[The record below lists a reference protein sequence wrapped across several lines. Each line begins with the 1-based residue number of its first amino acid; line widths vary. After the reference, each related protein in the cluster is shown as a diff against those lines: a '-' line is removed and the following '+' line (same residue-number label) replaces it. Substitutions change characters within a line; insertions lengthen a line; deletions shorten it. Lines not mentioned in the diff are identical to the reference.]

1 MRNCWV
7 NKIMSS
13 SFTWYNSWTWNML
26 IQFKLVLSTIW
37 MDSCNRRMWYLVRKW
52 NSFPSRISLDYL
64 IYHYYISLIKRM
76 TWLYIVQI
84 VVEIFRINP
93 PFTQDYKMVLRSTH
107 ILSLRCYLNCDLWL
121 LLWPRWSFAGVEP
134 W

>member
-13 SFTWYNSWTWNML
+13 SFTWYNSWILNML

-52 NSFPSRISLDYL
+52 NIFPSKDFSGLPNIPL
-64 IYHYYISLIKRM
+64 
-76 TWLYIVQI
+76 LYILDKKDDMTV

-93 PFTQDYKMVLRSTH
+93 PFTQDYKMVLRSAH

>member
-52 NSFPSRISLDYL
+52 CFSSKDFSGLPNIPLLHILD
-64 IYHYYISLIKRM
+64 KKDDM
-76 TWLYIVQI
+76 TVQI

-93 PFTQDYKMVLRSTH
+93 PFTQDYKMVLRSVH